1 MNFILYFS
9 KRTREVVEIS
19 PEQPKKVAKLTQSNE
34 IEAALSSSKRYQK
47 QKADAKKKRAGMLKF
62 KIIKLQIINLVSYE
76 IDKPNLKNI

>member
-47 QKADAKKKRAGMLKF
+47 QKADAKKKRAGMLK
-62 KIIKLQIINLVSYE
+62 IKSNFEQLCNL
-76 IDKPNLKNI
+76 IAK